1 MRYARLFWLTF
12 SMSTRAAVA
21 FRTNLLFD
29 LLVSLVT
36 LGGAVAAIELVFVRT
51 DALAGWTKAEALVL
65 VGTFQLMGGL
75 RATFID
81 PGLSWFP
88 GRVREGRL
96 DLYLLQPAPG
106 LFLASLGSH
115 APLALIQVALGAG
128 VIGLGLAP
136 IGVPGASAVLAWLL
150 LIAVGAA
157 ITWALGVLL
166 ACLAFWAPRLELDV
180 LYGAAWEFA
189 RYPVDIYR
197 RPLRL
202 FLTYAFPMAVITTL
216 PTRALV
222 RGADPALLAGGLAA
236 GAVAVGL
243 AIAAWRLGLR
253 RYTGATS

>member
-1 MRYARLFWLTF
+1 MRYLRLFWATF

-29 LLVSLVT
+29 LLGSLVT
-36 LGGAVAAIELVFVRT
+36 LGGAVTAVELVFTRT
-51 DALAGWTKAEALVL
+51 DALAGWSKAEALVL

-75 RATFID
+75 RATFVD
-81 PGLSWFP
+81 SSLSWFP
-88 GRVREGRL
+88 SRIRQGRL
-96 DLYLLQPAPG
+96 DLYLLQPAPS

-115 APLALIQVALGAG
+115 APLALSQVVLGAG
-128 VIGLGLAP
+128 VIALGLAP
-136 IGVPGASAVLAWLL
+136 MGVPSAPAVLAWLL

-189 RYPVDIYR
+189 RYPVDVYR

-202 FLTYAFPMAVITTL
+202 FLTYGFPMAVITTL

-222 RGADPALLAGGLAA
+222 RGPDPVLLAGGVAA
-236 GAVAVGL
+236 GAIAVGL
-243 AIAAWRLGLR
+243 ALAAWQWGVR